1 MAKYPRS
8 RRLRKKLHLDE
19 FKELGFYVEIEF
31 KEPLA
36 GAVGKELLIAF
47 VEGAIESRGLIYG
60 GGLECG
66 FVCKAGGGSATEED
80 RSAVQQWLLARSE
93 FASVTVQELTDAWY
107 GSLTAN

>member
-19 FKELGFYVEIEF
+19 FKELGFYV
-31 KEPLA
+31 KTKLKVPLA
-36 GAVGKELLIAF
+36 GTPEEELLIAF
-47 VEGAIESRGLIYG
+47 VEGVIESRGLIYG

-66 FVCKAGGGSATEED
+66 FVCKADGGSATEED
-80 RSAVQQWLLARSE
+80 RSAVQQWLQARSA
-93 FASVTVQELTDAWY
+93 FTSVTVQELIDAWY